1 MKPARAIRL
10 VIGLFAFLAV
20 GWAQAVGIHR
30 GYMCECDCC
39 GEMKLTQM
47 DHCHGPHSA
56 AGYQSEDHSTP
67 HQHDDDDGD
76 THHHAAVADPLL
88 AMQHDASTAFMA
100 PPLLVGSVDAF
111 VFDSLPV
118 LRAKTLT
125 EDPLRRCRTAE
136 EWPRRLAQVIAL
148 RI

>member
-10 VIGLFAFLAV
+10 VIGLVAFLAV

-39 GEMKLTQM
+39 GDAKFTQV
-47 DHCHGPHSA
+47 DHCHGPHSP
-56 AGYQSEDHSTP
+56 AGNESEDHSMP
-67 HQHDDDDGD
+67 HQHDEDDSDS
-76 THHHAAVADPLL
+76 HHHAAVADPLL
-88 AMQHDASTAFMA
+88 AMQHDASDSIVA
-100 PPLLVGSVDAF
+100 PLLLVGTVEVC
-111 VFDSLPV
+111 VFDCLTV
-118 LRAKTLT
+118 LRAKTTT
-125 EDPLRRCRTAE
+125 EEPSRRCRTAD